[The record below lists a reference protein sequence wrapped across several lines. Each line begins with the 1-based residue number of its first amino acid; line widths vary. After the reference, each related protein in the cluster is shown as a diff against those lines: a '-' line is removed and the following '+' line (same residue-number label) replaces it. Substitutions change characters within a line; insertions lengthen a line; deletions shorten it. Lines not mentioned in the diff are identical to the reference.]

1 MMEQDDDQRTMIWE
15 KEEDEQGM
23 MIWEE
28 EGQEEEHEVDDL
40 G

>member
-1 MMEQDDDQRTMIWE
+1 MSKRMMLW
-15 KEEDEQGM
+15 EEDEQ
-23 MIWEE
+23 EDNDLE